1 MEVAVALLVALI
13 ATVSST
19 VAAAAPLP
27 APEKVTS
34 LTVEQ
39 AREYAAR
46 KAPLR
51 FDALVD
57 LDPLAAAELATHEGA
72 IRFTALDEL
81 SPEAARALAAHKP
94 VGGFGQF
101 DLDFRALRQIP
112 PETAAAL
119 AAHVGNLRLPA
130 LERLDSPDLARKLA
144 GQWGELKVGVTELS
158 PEIAAILATNE
169 GVFQDRTRP
178 GVVFQRADKG
188 HSVLWFAVLPRLE
201 PAVADALAAQQGVL
215 VLNELVDLEPAA
227 AAALAKR
234 KGGSLILN
242 GLERLPPETAA
253 ALAAYDGEIALRAL
267 REIPPEAATA
277 LAAHRGRLHLT
288 GLADVPPE
296 TLDILRKHPQV
307 RLPRAPAA
315 QSAPAA
321 GDLPSADR
329 AGDALPV
336 PTHADVRYGNHP
348 KQLLHFW
355 KAKAADP
362 GRPTPLMLFIHGGG
376 WGSGNRLTKLA
387 GTLEPVLAA
396 GISVASIEYRFITE
410 AIAAGIEPPVKAPL
424 HDAARALQ
432 FVRSKAAEWGIEKE
446 RVVVAGGSAG
456 GCTAL
461 WLAFNDDL
469 ADPASADPV
478 ARESTRPLAVA
489 VRNAQTS
496 LDPDHVRTW
505 IPGLGYG
512 GHAFG
517 FVAEPAGKDDAFA
530 RFLAARKKIL
540 PWVAE
545 YSPYALVS
553 ADDPPV
559 YLWYESPPP
568 SVPGEEQ
575 DRVHSATFGVHL
587 RARLEAVGVPCELA
601 YPGAPATAH
610 SCLADGIIAL
620 LQHSP

>member
-1 MEVAVALLVALI
+1 MEVALAVLIALI
-13 ATVSST
+13 AS
-19 VAAAAPLP
+19 VAGAAPLP

-34 LTVEQ
+34 LTVDQ

-46 KAPLR
+46 KSTLQ
-51 FDALVD
+51 FDALVE
-57 LDPLAAAELATHEGA
+57 LDAAAAAELATHVA
-72 IRFTALDEL
+72 VIRFTALDEL

-101 DLDFRALRQIP
+101 DLDFRALRQIS

-119 AAHVGNLRLPA
+119 ATHVGNLRLPA
-130 LERLDSPDLARKLA
+130 LQRLDSPDLARKLA
-144 GQWGELKVGVTELS
+144 GQWGEFKVGVTEVS

-178 GVVFQRADKG
+178 GHVFQRVERG
-188 HSVLWFAVLPRLE
+188 HSVLWFAALPRLE

-215 VLNELVDLEPAA
+215 VLNELADLDPAA

-242 GLERLPPETAA
+242 GLERLSPETAA

-267 REIPPEAATA
+267 KEVSPAAATA
-277 LAAHRGRLHLT
+277 LSVHRGRLHLT

-296 TLDILRKHPQV
+296 TLAILRKHPQV
-307 RLPRAPAA
+307 RLPRLPAA

-321 GDLPSADR
+321 VAPPAADR
-329 AGDALPV
+329 AGDALPM

-348 KQLLHFW
+348 KQLLHVW
-355 KAKAADP
+355 KTNAADT
-362 GRPTPLMLFIHGGG
+362 GDLSPLLLFIHGGG
-376 WGSGNRLTKLA
+376 WQGGDRFTKLS

-396 GISVASIEYRFITE
+396 GISVASVEYRFITE
-410 AIAAGIEPPVKAPL
+410 AIAEGIEPPVKAPL

-432 FVRSKAAEWGIEKE
+432 FVRSKAAEWGIDKE
-446 RVVVAGGSAG
+446 RIVVGGGSAG
-456 GCTAL
+456 GCSAL
-461 WLAFNDDL
+461 WLALHDDL
-469 ADPASADPV
+469 ADPGSADPV

-530 RFLAARKKIL
+530 RFLAAREKIL
-540 PWVAE
+540 PWIEE
-545 YSPYALVS
+545 YSPYSLVS

-559 YLWYESPPP
+559 YLCYESPPP
-568 SVPGEEQ
+568 SVPGEEH

-587 RARLEAVGVPCELA
+587 QARLEAVRVPCELA
-601 YPGAPATAH
+601 YPGAPPIAH
-610 SCLADGIIAL
+610 PFLHDAIIAFL
-620 LQHSP
+620 KK

>member
-1 MEVAVALLVALI
+1 MEVAVALLMALI

-19 VAAAAPLP
+19 VAAAGPLP

-46 KAPLR
+46 KTPLQ
-51 FDALVD
+51 FDALVE
-57 LDPLAAAELATHEGA
+57 LEPAAAAEVAKHEGA
-72 IRFTALDEL
+72 IRFTTLAEL
-81 SPEAARALAAHKP
+81 SPEAARALAAHRP
-94 VGGFGQF
+94 VKGFGQF
-101 DLDFRALRQIP
+101 DLDFRAVRQIS

-119 AAHVGNLRLPA
+119 AAHVGNLRLPV
-130 LERLDSPDLARKLA
+130 LEQLDSPDLARKLA
-144 GQWGELKVGVTELS
+144 GQSGELKVGVTSLT

-178 GVVFQRADKG
+178 GHVFQRVERG
-188 HSVLWFAVLPRLE
+188 HSVLWFAALPRLE

-215 VLNELVDLEPAA
+215 VLNELADLEPAA

-234 KGGSLILN
+234 NGGSLILN
-242 GLERLPPETAA
+242 GLERLSPETAA

-267 REIPPEAATA
+267 KEVSPAAATA

-288 GLADVPPE
+288 GLVNPPPE
-296 TLDILRKHPQV
+296 TLAILRKHPQV
-307 RLPRAPAA
+307 RLPRLPAA
-315 QSAPAA
+315 HTAPAA
-321 GDLPSADR
+321 GDSPSADR

-336 PTHADVRYGNHP
+336 PTHADVRYGNHS

-355 KAKAADP
+355 KTNVADA
-362 GRPTPLMLFIHGGG
+362 GDLSPLLFFIHGGG
-376 WGSGNRLTKLA
+376 WQGGDRLTKLS

-396 GISVASIEYRFITE
+396 GISVASIEYRFIAE
-410 AIAAGIEPPVKAPL
+410 AIAEGIEPPVKAPL

-432 FVRSKAAEWGIEKE
+432 FVRSKAAEWGIDKE
-446 RVVVAGGSAG
+446 RIVVAGGSAG
-456 GCTAL
+456 GCSAL
-461 WLAFNDDL
+461 WLAFHDDL
-469 ADPASADPV
+469 ADPVSADPV

-496 LDPDHVRTW
+496 LDPEQLREW

-530 RFLAARKKIL
+530 RFLAAREMIL
-540 PWVAE
+540 PWIEE

-559 YLWYESPPP
+559 FLWYESPPP

-587 RARLEAVGVPCELA
+587 QARLEAVRVPCELA
-601 YPGAPATAH
+601 YPGAPAVSHPFLHDA
-610 SCLADGIIAL
+610 IITFL
-620 LQHSP
+620 KK

>member
-1 MEVAVALLVALI
+1 MEVAVALLVAMI
-13 ATVSST
+13 AGVVST
-19 VAAAAPLP
+19 AAAAAPLP

-46 KAPLR
+46 KAPLQ
-51 FDALVD
+51 FEALVE
-57 LDPLAAAELATHEGA
+57 LDPAAAAELAKHEGA
-72 IRFTALDEL
+72 IRFTVLAEL

-94 VGGFGQF
+94 LKGFGQF
-101 DLDFRALRQIP
+101 DLDFRALRQIS

-119 AAHVGNLRLPA
+119 ATHVGNLRLPA
-130 LERLDSPDLARKLA
+130 LERVDSPDLARKLA
-144 GQWGELKVGVTELS
+144 GQWGELKVGVTQLS
-158 PEIAAILATNE
+158 PEIAAILATNQGAYE
-169 GVFQDRTRP
+169 DRTRP
-178 GVVFQRADKG
+178 GVVTRRADKG
-188 HSVLWFAVLPRLE
+188 RSVLWFAGLKQLE
-201 PAVADALAAQQGVL
+201 AAAADALSAQQGVL
-215 VLNELVDLEPAA
+215 VLDELVDLDPAA

-242 GLERLPPETAA
+242 GLERLSPETAA
-253 ALAAYDGEIALRAL
+253 ALAAYDGEIALRGL
-267 REIPPEAATA
+267 RDISPEAATA

-288 GLADVPPE
+288 GLVDVPPE
-296 TLDILRKHPQV
+296 TLAILRAHPQV
-307 RLPRAPAA
+307 RLPRSPAA
-315 QSAPAA
+315 KAKTAA
-321 GDLPSADR
+321 KQARDAEE
-329 AGDALPV
+329 AALPV
-336 PTHADVRYGNHP
+336 PTHADIAYGPHA
-348 KQLLHFW
+348 KHLLSVW

-387 GTLEPVLAA
+387 GTLEPVLTA
-396 GISVASIEYRFITE
+396 GISVASVEYRFIGE
-410 AIAAGIEPPVKAPL
+410 AIAEGVEPPVKAPM

-432 FVRSKAAEWGIEKE
+432 FARSKAAEWDIDKE

-461 WLAFNDDL
+461 WLAFHDDL

-496 LDPDHVRTW
+496 LDPEQLRTW
-505 IPGLGYG
+505 VPGLGYG

-517 FVAEPAGKDDAFA
+517 FVVSSTGSDDAFA
-530 RFLAARKKIL
+530 RFQAAREKIL
-540 PWVAE
+540 PWIAE

-559 YLWYESPPP
+559 
-568 SVPGEEQ
+568 
-575 DRVHSATFGVHL
+575 
-587 RARLEAVGVPCELA
+587 
-601 YPGAPATAH
+601 
-610 SCLADGIIAL
+610 
-620 LQHSP
+620 

>member
-1 MEVAVALLVALI
+1 MEVAVALLVAMI
-13 ATVSST
+13 ATVSSA
-19 VAAAAPLP
+19 VAAAGPLP

-46 KAPLR
+46 KTPLQ
-51 FDALVD
+51 FDALVE
-57 LDPLAAAELATHEGA
+57 LDPAAAAELAKHEGA
-72 IRFTALDEL
+72 IRFTALAEL
-81 SPEAARALAAHKP
+81 SPEAARAHAAQKP
-94 VGGFGQF
+94 LKGFGQF
-101 DLDFRALRQIP
+101 DLDFRALRQVA
-112 PETAAAL
+112 PEPAAAL
-119 AAHVGNLRLPA
+119 ATHVGNLRLPA
-130 LERLDSPDLARKLA
+130 LERLDLPELARKLA

-169 GVFQDRTRP
+169 GVYEDKTRP
-178 GVVFQRADKG
+178 GRVFQRVESG
-188 HSVLWFAVLPRLE
+188 RSVLWFAALPRLE
-201 PAVADALAAQQGVL
+201 PAVADALVAQQGVL
-215 VLNELVDLEPAA
+215 VLNELVDLDPAA
-227 AAALAKR
+227 AASLAKR

-242 GLERLPPETAA
+242 GLKRLSPETAA

-267 REIPPEAATA
+267 RDLSPEAATA

-288 GLADVPPE
+288 GLVDVPPE
-296 TLDILRKHPQV
+296 TLAILRAHPQV
-307 RLPRAPAA
+307 RLPRPPAA
-315 QSAPAA
+315 KAKTAKQVRDAEEA
-321 GDLPSADR
+321 
-329 AGDALPV
+329 ALPV
-336 PTHADVRYGNHP
+336 PTHADIAYGDHP

-355 KAKAADP
+355 KAKAADL
-362 GRPTPLMLFIHGGG
+362 GQPTPLMLFIHGGG

-396 GISVASIEYRFITE
+396 GISVASVEYRFIGE
-410 AIAAGIEPPVKAPL
+410 AIAEGVEPPVKAPM

-432 FVRSKAAEWGIEKE
+432 FVRSKAAEWGIDKE

-461 WLAFNDDL
+461 WLAFHDDL

-496 LDPDHVRTW
+496 LDPDHLRTW

-517 FVAEPAGKDDAFA
+517 FIAAPTGENDAFA
-530 RFLAARKKIL
+530 RFQAARRKIL
-540 PWVAE
+540 PWIAE

-559 YLWYESPPP
+559 YLYYESPPP

-575 DRVHSATFGVHL
+575 DRVHSAAFGVHL
-587 RARLEAVGVPCELA
+587 QAQLEAEGVPCELA
-601 YPGAPATAH
+601 YPRAPTTAH
-610 SCLADGIIAL
+610 TALADGIIGFL
-620 LQHSP
+620 RNKP